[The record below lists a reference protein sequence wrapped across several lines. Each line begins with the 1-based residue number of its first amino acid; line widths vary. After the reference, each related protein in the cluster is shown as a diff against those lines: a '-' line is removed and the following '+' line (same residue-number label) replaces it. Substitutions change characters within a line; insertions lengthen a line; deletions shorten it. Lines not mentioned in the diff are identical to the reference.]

1 MREKFK
7 WKNFFGFWLTASIE
21 KTDAIPVRF
30 RGMKNHTILV
40 FSALLGAI
48 AGIFQSAGGLFL
60 GIGYLIS
67 PLSTAPI
74 ILSTV
79 LSVRYGFMAYLITI
93 VLLSFLQPSE
103 MLIFPFTT
111 GLLGLSIGIGFSIFK
126 RRGLI
131 AFFASL
137 SLFSG
142 ILTLI
147 AGFHFPILGP
157 IGSQSVSFSAI
168 GGIYLFCL
176 IYSTFWIELYLYFSK

>member
-1 MREKFK
+1 MK
-7 WKNFFGFWLTASIE
+7 KNFFVVWVEASIE
-21 KTDAIPVRF
+21 KTDVIPIRF
-30 RGMKNHTILV
+30 RVMKNHTILV

-48 AGIFQSAGGLFL
+48 AALFQTAGGLFL
-60 GIGYLIS
+60 GVGYLIS

-103 MLIFPFTT
+103 IIVFSFTT
-111 GLLGLSIGIGFSIFK
+111 GLLGLAIGIGFRIFK
-126 RRGLI
+126 RRVLI
-131 AFFASL
+131 AIFV
-137 SLFSG
+137 SLFLLSG

-147 AGFHFPILGP
+147 DIFHFPILGP
-157 IGSQSVSFSAI
+157 AGSQSLSFSAI

-176 IYSTFWIELYLYFSK
+176 IYSVFWIELYLYISRSKAF